1 MQILAAESELVL
13 WAGKEDSPE
22 KHLFREDWQKPAFKR
37 SLWPVARDKER
48 CLRLRSQAVRIRFQS
63 PYYSREALYTGPK
76 PEAPSNEFSYISAS
90 RPAQRQQ
97 GAKDS
102 PLGNYT
108 RTERPL
114 KPALTSLLSFG
125 IPAQRNKSVL
135 EQSVLKEKQRFLQK
149 HKTVIKLAIRLK
161 KRPQN
166 AHMTELPSLSQA
178 YTFLKPISPGRTMK
192 IAHLKTL

>member
-1 MQILAAESELVL
+1 MVL
-13 WAGKEDSPE
+13 RTGKEDSPE

-37 SLWPVARDKER
+37 SLWPAARNKEH

-63 PYYSREALYTGPK
+63 PYYSREALYTCPK
-76 PEAPSNEFSYISAS
+76 PAAPCNEFSYVSAA
-90 RPAQRQQ
+90 RQAQRQQ
-97 GAKDS
+97 EAKDS

-114 KPALTSLLSFG
+114 KPALTSLLSFD

-135 EQSVLKEKQRFLQK
+135 ERSVLKEKQRFLQK
-149 HKTVIKLAIRLK
+149 QQTVIKLAIRLK

-166 AHMTELPSLSQA
+166 THITELPSLSQA
-178 YTFLKPISPGRTMK
+178 YTFLKPISPGRTLK